1 MAEHKTRSPKSGQGT
16 SQGRDQQ
23 QRSGGRGK
31 QGGNDGNDRDEKK
44 GAGRTGEQRREGG
57 TRGGST

>member
-16 SQGRDQQ
+16 SQARDQQ

-31 QGGNDGNDRDEKK
+31 QGGNDRDEKK